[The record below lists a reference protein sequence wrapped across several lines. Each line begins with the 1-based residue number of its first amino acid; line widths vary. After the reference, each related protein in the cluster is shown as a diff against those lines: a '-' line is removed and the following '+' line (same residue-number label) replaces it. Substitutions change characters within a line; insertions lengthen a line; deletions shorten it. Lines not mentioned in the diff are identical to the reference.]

1 MIYKGSQKEGKVYI
15 GGTKIGKVYKGSSL
29 VYQSQKSL
37 RLYGYGNVSDTSIYY
52 LIGGTTTSNPY
63 LAMVNSSEPGIAGK
77 VTITSIT
84 GTLGQSG
91 SSATVTFYSGSS
103 SYNSTGKYS
112 ATYNIN
118 NVILYRYL
126 VDNSSI
132 TYRVFWVMEGST
144 VGSYALYTRWIN
156 VNYGFGFP
164 SSVGSD
170 TFTYYWEKY
179 QTSGTR
185 NSSLDKTWT
194 INGVY

>member
-1 MIYKGSQKEGKVYI
+1 MIYKGSQKEGKVYK
-15 GGTKIGKVYKGSSL
+15 GGTKIGKIYKGSQL

-63 LAMVNSSEPGIAGK
+63 LAMVNPSEPGIAGK
-77 VTITSIT
+77 ATITSIT

-91 SSATVTFYSGSS
+91 SSATVIFYSGSS
-103 SYNSTGKYS
+103 SFNSIGTYS

-126 VDNSSI
+126 VDGTV

-156 VNYGFGFP
+156 INSGFGFP

-170 TFTYYWEKY
+170 TFTYYWSGN
-179 QTSGTR
+179 QTSGIR